1 MSERYINKVHGIL
14 IHDVRVDE
22 LEERVKTL
30 ENSGGSGE
38 GVKAVTVDTV
48 DKLPIPGN
56 PSGVYFIREPSSVY
70 RWDNTIK
77 SYVCVGSDVDEIK
90 LIIGGNA
97 FV

>member
-1 MSERYINKVHGIL
+1 MSERYINKVHGTL

-30 ENSGGSGE
+30 EDSGGGGE
-38 GVKAVTVDTV
+38 GVKAVTVDTI
-48 DKLPIPGN
+48 DELPTSGN
-56 PSGVYFIREPSSVY
+56 PSGVYFIREPSSIY
-70 RWDNTIK
+70 RWDNTTK
-77 SYVCVGSDVDEIK
+77 SYVCVGSDVNEIK